1 MIIIILPQFH
11 FHLVPSP
18 LTHLAGAGTALPQD
32 CEAHI
37 LGRDP
42 HGTVTAVCALPM
54 DPDSRSPGF
63 LDWIWLGVSSGDMF
77 GILLEESLGAGL
89 DLGLE
94 LENSASKKEG
104 TMIMGESRKTAT
116 CLVNGP
122 EPR

>member
-1 MIIIILPQFH
+1 MMMMIIIILPH
-11 FHLVPSP
+11 FNFVSTPPFSDTPWWCP
-18 LTHLAGAGTALPQD
+18 LARCQD

-77 GILLEESLGAGL
+77 GILLEESLGECPAGVF
-89 DLGLE
+89 
-94 LENSASKKEG
+94 SW
-104 TMIMGESRKTAT
+104 
-116 CLVNGP
+116 
-122 EPR
+122 EPRIFDKGHHRTDNNEKQRKP